1 MNINNNNKNNSKN
14 IWTEMNTNTN
24 ISLSDNYK
32 DILFTP
38 PNIKKTINYL
48 KIQSNSFNKKIFS
61 SLKKEENIIIISEK
75 KISNDNNKIS
85 NCFPNQEL
93 KFFNNNQIFLSN
105 KK

>member
-1 MNINNNNKNNSKN
+1 LKENNK
-14 IWTEMNTNTN
+14 NTN

-38 PNIKKTINYL
+38 SNIKKTMNYL
-48 KIQSNSFNKKIFS
+48 KIYSNSFSKKIFS

-75 KISNDNNKIS
+75 KISNDNNKLS

-93 KFFNNNQIFLSN
+93 KLFNNNQIFLSN

>member
-1 MNINNNNKNNSKN
+1 MNINNNSKNNLKN

-38 PNIKKTINYL
+38 QNIKKTINYL
-48 KIQSNSFNKKIFS
+48 KIYSNSFSKKIFS

-75 KISNDNNKIS
+75 KISNDNNKLS
-85 NCFPNQEL
+85 NCFTNQEL
-93 KFFNNNQIFLSN
+93 KLFNNNQIFLLN

>member
-32 DILFTP
+32 DILFT
-38 PNIKKTINYL
+38 YL
-48 KIQSNSFNKKIFS
+48 KIYSNSFSKKIFS

-75 KISNDNNKIS
+75 KISNDNNKLS

-93 KFFNNNQIFLSN
+93 KLFNNNQIFLSN